1 MPAVTIC
8 SDFGAQENKV
18 SHGFHCFPIYLPW
31 SERDQMPWSSF
42 FECWVWSQLF
52 HSPLSLLSRGS
63 LGAEGRN
70 KPIFFPFP
78 TPPPLEQMT
87 GPTAG
92 RTWAWTVHWVTKFLQ
107 KCIKYKESMI
117 FLLIT
122 LPLWTRFYFL
132 LTTLLSFI
140 WLHQL
145 SPLPSTAQAPI
156 PVKLIEPTFGL
167 CISWLRSQPFSFSI
181 NLSKDFRFGLQ
192 WKCFQL

>member
-1 MPAVTIC
+1 M
-8 SDFGAQENKV
+8 
-18 SHGFHCFPIYLPW
+18 FPLFPHLFAMKW
-31 SERDQMPWSSF
+31 RDQMPWSSF
-42 FECWVWSQLF
+42 FECWVLSQLF
-52 HSPLSLLSRGS
+52 HSPLSLLSRDS
-63 LGAEGRN
+63 LGTEGRN
-70 KPIFFPFP
+70 KPIFFTFP

-87 GPTAG
+87 GPKAG

-117 FLLIT
+117 FLLIM
-122 LPLWTRFYFL
+122 LPLWTRFYFFL
-132 LTTLLSFI
+132 LTTFLSFI

-145 SPLPSTAQAPI
+145 SLLPSTAQAPI

-181 NLSKDFRFGLQ
+181 NLSKNFRFGLQ